1 MLDALLGAAIMVV
14 ATTSLLYSIEVAEKA
29 FKDAGRYPLNN
40 AERKLLDE
48 FGLDDAAHLP
58 RVAGWGACLTSTD
71 ASQTPAARGQGKFE
85 FLDWI

>member
-40 AERKLLDE
+40 SERHLLDE
-48 FGLDDAAHLP
+48 FGLDDAAKTQFFNKNI
-58 RVAGWGACLTSTD
+58 RRSWDQWGESGD
-71 ASQTPAARGQGKFE
+71 SE
-85 FLDWI
+85 

>member
-40 AERKLLDE
+40 SERNLLDE
-48 FGLDDAAHLP
+48 FGLDDAAKAQFFNNNI
-58 RVAGWGACLTSTD
+58 RRSWDQWGESGV
-71 ASQTPAARGQGKFE
+71 SE
-85 FLDWI
+85 

>member
-40 AERKLLDE
+40 SERKLLDD
-48 FGLDDAAHLP
+48 FGLDDAAKDKFWNINIRLSWDQ
-58 RVAGWGACLTSTD
+58 WGESGG
-71 ASQTPAARGQGKFE
+71 SE
-85 FLDWI
+85 

>member
-40 AERKLLDE
+40 AERNLLEDY
-48 FGLDDAAHLP
+48 GLDDAAKSQFWNNNI
-58 RVAGWGACLTSTD
+58 RRSWDQWGKSGG
-71 ASQTPAARGQGKFE
+71 SE
-85 FLDWI
+85 